1 MLGLKMSHRFGISFA
16 LQLETERLDQV
27 STVSLLK
34 DKISSLED
42 ELNMKTHQLLN
53 TSEDTAQYKT
63 ELSSLK

>member
-1 MLGLKMSHRFGISFA
+1 MSHRFGISFA

-42 ELNMKTHQLLN
+42 ELNMKTHKLLN
-53 TSEDTAQYKT
+53 TSEDSAQFKS

>member
-1 MLGLKMSHRFGISFA
+1 MLGLKMSQRFGISFV

-53 TSEDTAQYKT
+53 TSEDSSQFKS